1 MKKDNVMP
9 DNFFDKETLKA
20 FLTGCENQNRFNV
33 SVISSICLELSEA
46 DNTENDSGFRND
58 CANRILK
65 QCSQIMKMADIYR
78 IISDTL
84 SENSLI
90 TEYVEFSSY
99 LEYFTE
105 QCSEL
110 LGNSCKIILNHGEK
124 KETDIIKKLLD
135 FSYDYCN
142 KNGFDFLFLVPAE
155 ESLFRYYET
164 CGFSKFG
171 ISRVHTVNDT
181 IPPEKALL
189 KCEQQIEFNNSVTE
203 YWSKTCTIY
212 GGEVTKFGLVFDDEE
227 TVIRN
232 ASGNYESIPEKY
244 KKSGTIIKGNISFG
258 TDYCP
263 AMIKTENEKLKK
275 INCYVGVTLE

>member
-1 MKKDNVMP
+1 MITFAEKNDKTQLEKMWQSIFLEEPQVVEE
-9 DNFFDKETLKA
+9 FFENIYDTTVTPVIKVGDEIVSSL
-20 FLTGCENQNRFNV
+20 FL
-33 SVISSICLELSEA
+33 L
-46 DNTENDSGFRND
+46 D
-58 CANRILK
+58 
-65 QCSQIMKMADIYR
+65 
-78 IISDTL
+78 
-84 SENSLI
+84 
-90 TEYVEFSSY
+90 
-99 LEYFTE
+99 
-105 QCSEL
+105 
-110 LGNSCKIILNHGEK
+110 CKIGDYKGKCVYCAMTKYAHRGK
-124 KETDIIKKLLD
+124 GYMKKLLD
-135 FSYDYCN
+135 FSYDFCN
-142 KNGFDFLFLVPAE
+142 ENNFDFLFLVPAE

-164 CGFSKFG
+164 CGFSEFG
-171 ISRVHTVNDT
+171 ISRIHTVNDT
-181 IPPEKALL
+181 IPPEKELL
-189 KCEQQIEFNNSVTE
+189 KCDQQIEFHNSVTK

>member
-135 FSYDYCN
+135 FSLAMFIRKSVFYGAQSIEISYKTDADRIILELSADEVKKEIVNEYA
-142 KNGFDFLFLVPAE
+142 P
-155 ESLFRYYET
+155 ET
-164 CGFSKFG
+164 FSVEFADII
-171 ISRVHTVNDT
+171 ISSAAQKMDCVYTSEDGKM
-181 IPPEKALL
+181 IL
-189 KCEQQIEFNNSVTE
+189 
-203 YWSKTCTIY
+203 
-212 GGEVTKFGLVFDDEE
+212 
-227 TVIRN
+227 
-232 ASGNYESIPEKY
+232 SIPV
-244 KKSGTIIKGNISFG
+244 KKSSSGKFSIPVKKHSKMIFSTLNNIFSDLNDINII
-258 TDYCP
+258 
-263 AMIKTENEKLKK
+263 
-275 INCYVGVTLE
+275 